1 MVNFELES
9 FWRFESIWGN
19 QCRVRFQSF
28 SVISM
33 SVWVILGQFWASS
46 ESFPVNFRSF
56 FASFELFSDRSGS
69 AAYASPILAVKRIP
83 LACIEFMS

>member
-33 SVWVILGQFWASS
+33 SVWVILGQFWAS
-46 ESFPVNFRSF
+46 
-56 FASFELFSDRSGS
+56 FELFSDRSGS
-69 AAYASPILAVKRIP
+69 PAYASPILAVKRIP